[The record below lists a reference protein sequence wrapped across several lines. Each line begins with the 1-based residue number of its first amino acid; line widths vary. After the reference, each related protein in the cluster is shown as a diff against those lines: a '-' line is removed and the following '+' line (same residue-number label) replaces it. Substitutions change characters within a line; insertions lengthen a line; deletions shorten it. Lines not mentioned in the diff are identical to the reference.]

1 MLATREIS
9 WIHLSLLFFQ
19 YEQEL
24 SDLREELLETKR
36 NLASTHEQLIL
47 QESSTHKLVASFKE
61 RLAESEKS
69 LQKLREEKDKEMKEL
84 LDRLVSVES
93 ELRKEQD
100 EMQEVIQAKQVII
113 EAQERRIKSADSSN
127 AKLIATLNQIRSSR
141 NNSKLLNYPSSDL
154 WENRFRQNAVFLK
167 QNTLRKYPLDIFK
180 LYTIVGEFC
189 SQCKPVISLGYQGW
203 DP

>member
-1 MLATREIS
+1 MKKLMFATREIS
-9 WIHLSLLFFQ
+9 RIHLSLLFFQ

-61 RLAESEKS
+61 RLAESEES

-93 ELRKEQD
+93 ELRKEQK

-154 WENRFRQNAVFLK
+154 
-167 QNTLRKYPLDIFK
+167 
-180 LYTIVGEFC
+180 
-189 SQCKPVISLGYQGW
+189 
-203 DP
+203 